1 MRVAILFVAAALSMA
16 ADQKPKPAPA
26 KPAPPAAP
34 APFEN
39 PYSADELR
47 NKQAVIE
54 TAAGTI
60 VLDLLADRAP
70 IHVAHFIKT
79 ARDGGYDGTL
89 FHRVIKHGIIQGGDP
104 LSKDPAAVDRYGTG
118 GLNRLKP
125 ELNEEKHTRGAV
137 SAVLVPNKPDS
148 AGTQFFICIADQ
160 PALDGQYTVFARVA
174 EGILVA
180 QKISEAAVNDKG
192 APADRIAMT
201 KVTIR
206 DKPAPAPVPFTTE
219 TVAELATYRAVLET
233 SMGDITISFTP
244 DKAPEHVRNF
254 LRLAGAGVYDGTSW
268 HRVVKGFVVQT
279 GHMPT
284 RREPLNESQ
293 QRYVQRPQGGV
304 QRSDPRARHRVDGS
318 AGRAGHGQ
326 HVVLHRHRARG
337 DARSEVHGLR
347 SCGQRHRRRAED
359 RSGGGERR
367 DASRADRAAA
377 RTNRRAVMALARGS
391 CYVPSSS
398 GNRGTG
404 SGSGRRVFVTTS
416 VFSRFCT
423 LTPSSR
429 TGRRPASVLCEQG
442 PRASGDRRLHRASG
456 GASL

>member
-1 MRVAILFVAAALSMA
+1 MRVAILFVAGALSVA

-26 KPAPPAAP
+26 KHAPPGVP
-34 APFEN
+34 APFQN

-47 NKQAVIE
+47 NRQAVIE

-70 IHVAHFIKT
+70 VHVAHFMKT

-118 GLNRLKP
+118 GLNRLKL
-125 ELNEEKHTRGAV
+125 ELNDEKHTRGAV

-180 QKISEAAVNDKG
+180 QKISEAAVNEKG
-192 APADRIAMT
+192 GPTDRIAMT

-293 QRYVQRPQGGV
+293 QQYVKDLKAEFNDQIHELGTV
-304 QRSDPRARHRVDGS
+304 SMARLAEPNTANTS
-318 AGRAGHGQ
+318 FF
-326 HVVLHRHRARG
+326 VVTA
-337 DARSEVHGLR
+337 
-347 SCGQRHRRRAED
+347 
-359 RSGGGERR
+359 
-367 DASRADRAAA
+367 RAAMLDQNYTVFGRVVNGIDVVQKIEA
-377 RTNRRAVMALARGS
+377 AAVNGETPVERIEL
-391 CYVPSSS
+391 
-398 GNRGTG
+398 
-404 SGSGRRVFVTTS
+404 RRVRIVA
-416 VFSRFCT
+416 
-423 LTPSSR
+423 P
-429 TGRRPASVLCEQG
+429 
-442 PRASGDRRLHRASG
+442 
-456 GASL
+456 

>member
-34 APFEN
+34 APFQN

-70 IHVAHFIKT
+70 NHVAHFIKT

-125 ELNEEKHTRGAV
+125 ELNDEKHTRGAV

-180 QKISEAAVNDKG
+180 QKISEAAVDEKG
-192 APADRIAMT
+192 GTDRPH
-201 KVTIR
+201 R
-206 DKPAPAPVPFTTE
+206 DDEGHDSRQAGTGTGAVLDRNGRRAGAVPRGARN
-219 TVAELATYRAVLET
+219 VDGRHRHLVHAGQGARARPQLPSPGRRRRLRRHELA
-233 SMGDITISFTP
+233 S
-244 DKAPEHVRNF
+244 
-254 LRLAGAGVYDGTSW
+254 
-268 HRVVKGFVVQT
+268 
-279 GHMPT
+279 
-284 RREPLNESQ
+284 RRQ
-293 QRYVQRPQGGV
+293 
-304 QRSDPRARHRVDGS
+304 
-318 AGRAGHGQ
+318 
-326 HVVLHRHRARG
+326 
-337 DARSEVHGLR
+337 GLR
-347 SCGQRHRRRAED
+347 RP
-359 RSGGGERR
+359 
-367 DASRADRAAA
+367 DRAHADA
-377 RTNRRAVMALARGS
+377 T
-391 CYVPSSS
+391 
-398 GNRGTG
+398 
-404 SGSGRRVFVTTS
+404 
-416 VFSRFCT
+416 
-423 LTPSSR
+423 
-429 TGRRPASVLCEQG
+429 
-442 PRASGDRRLHRASG
+442 
-456 GASL
+456 